1 MFTNEVTLPNLSIK
15 ISSIFLQ
22 ALAVSGGE
30 ILTTYAENNG
40 FQDKPSKW
48 MMTFRISF
56 SSAFR
61 MEKFVKMCTASLIEI
76 EDIGDAG
83 GNY

>member
-1 MFTNEVTLPNLSIK
+1 MFTKEVTLPTLSTK
-15 ISSIFLQ
+15 ISTIFLQ
-22 ALAVSGGE
+22 ALAVSGGK
-30 ILTTYAENNG
+30 ILTTYTEKKG

-48 MMTFRISF
+48 LMTFRISF

-61 MEKFVKMCTASLIEI
+61 MEKFVECCTVSLIEI
-76 EDIGDAG
+76 EDIEDAG